1 MTAVFLNYVN
11 EGAQYLVE
19 QTQGN
24 VAAESRNLRPDVENN
39 NDANND
45 SDMLALHLNLTR
57 QLTRNKNKDY
67 NRKSLWVVTFFT
79 IVI

>member
-1 MTAVFLNYVN
+1 MTSVFLNYVN
-11 EGAQYLVE
+11 EGAQYIVE

-24 VAAESRNLRPDVENN
+24 VAEESRNLRPDVENN

>member
-67 NRKSLWVVTFFT
+67 NRKSFWVVTFFT